1 MATLDDFRQ
10 LPQYKDFSDE
20 QLVVTLSQKYGI
32 EPGEIAQEF
41 GVSYNPQRNP
51 LGAGLS
57 AGVDQLQ
64 GLGYGAIGAGARALG
79 AEGVADWADRGV
91 TRNYAESTFNG
102 RSDLERIE
110 GQSLG
115 SALPFL
121 GYQVAKQVPM
131 LAGTL
136 AASAAVPQ
144 AAIPAVLSRGLAVIP
159 KGLGG
164 GGLKAGMDFAGR
176 RAALE
181 AGNAF
186 GRTIA
191 ASYPIGVGAMYGEAV
206 ERGDPTQGDALA
218 ALGLGVPYGAAEA
231 VMPSMVRNAFGSNAA
246 RFAGGLPTRLAKAGG
261 LGFAGES
268 GTELFQNE
276 LEMGFAGNMTQDEID
291 SRRLN
296 SAVIGGLVGGTFN
309 LPAGFRGQ
317 RNPADPID
325 ILNRDAAPTAPTAPT
340 APAAGLNLTN
350 LAVPQPGIFND
361 QSQVEQWA
369 GIVPAPTA
377 ERHASRAEDILAA
390 FNTPVGEVG
399 GRPVTAWEAF
409 QREQG
414 VPANRIQTGP
424 AQIKEAAPKIDV
436 PVPQPL
442 QSDPVRS
449 AVAQASPATLRKD
462 GTLKDIVEKALG
474 AYSEFSDGEIAAA
487 LEEFATSKR
496 KDTVWRVAALE
507 AIARQRAAQGAPNVT
522 QVDAASGQG
531 AGAVPAGSAGN
542 APSGPVVLDGVRQPA
557 GAPAP
562 GSAARV
568 PVGEPVVQQPAGLT
582 EGAQPTN
589 VPPTQQVAP
598 QAQTAR
604 GQEGAP
610 VGVPLRPTHRN
621 QVVPDA
627 VQVPKLA
634 QVQQQ
639 VFDHLIKAV
648 RENRM
653 DDIVDAEGVFQY
665 AKIGAALGKKRGS
678 IKAAVDGAVRR
689 IAQSQGVSVEQL
701 QEALRQRALD
711 NRRVED
717 SDYNA
722 LGLSPDQQ
730 PSVVDGADVFGN
742 DEGVSPSME
751 IVDSPAK
758 TNSGGLDA
766 ETLGGTEE
774 GDALLREAGALT
786 SRGLTEADSATDPV
800 AERRVAEARAR
811 REQLEAEMASLNLEA
826 EMTLAEVNWDST
838 VEEVANKIRAP
849 KFAELPSE
857 AQLEFAL
864 VSREYEAGGIDEE
877 TMVDEIRAI
886 AVEVKSNGYPQEAR
900 PAESRAVAQA
910 AGAVQS
916 PAVERTESP
925 RTEGVG
931 QETDAREEVTPTN
944 HLEARVAA
952 LRDLDLGEKQ
962 TARLDKLVRR
972 YQNREIDAE
981 RLGEELQMLEEQ
993 AFPEDRGGKGMRF
1006 SRTTDTQGTTVEAVR
1021 SAINDIATPMGR
1033 RKVTVYQTADEA
1045 VQNGALNSKDAKGTQ
1060 GWVDAKG
1067 DAYFIAGNIP
1077 KGSELAVV
1085 LHEIGAHL
1093 GIEKLLTDAQYETL
1107 VKKIFDWAQSDAN
1120 TQESRIARAAIRRV
1134 AQAKIEN
1141 EAGLS
1146 PETIAYFIEEAVK
1159 AGVNPTAMQYKTE
1172 LGRWFR
1178 TLWAA
1183 FKVALR
1189 RLNLINADRLTAQNV
1204 VDLAYGAARVQL
1216 AGQYHGTAANFRRF
1230 DHRFMGS
1237 GEGAQAFGWGTY
1249 LAQRFGI
1256 ANEYWKADVRRKGD
1270 EVQEGNIHITDIN
1283 ATEDELLDWD
1293 KPLSEQSE
1301 VVKAALERLK
1311 RDELLGDFV
1320 RDSYSGS
1327 TFYNVLGGRTGLG
1340 SDKAASEY
1348 LDSLG
1353 VKGIKFLDATSR
1365 KAPLK
1370 NIKREFLDNLPED
1383 AEFDDV
1389 LSLVGTG
1396 RFSPSNDAFITA
1408 LAADDWLGFSYPS
1421 QAINTALGND
1431 LSSYDPSPALLA
1443 AVNALKNSGATSN
1456 LVIFNDA
1463 NIFRVGSMRGG
1474 PVGKGGRM
1482 MFSKAADPQLTE
1494 LAQETGS
1501 RAWAAIRAGIRK
1513 GWTGLAFSSHLA
1525 NAAHR
1530 AGLTSA
1536 RALEL
1541 VQRKKATRAY
1551 EIQIEVE
1558 KVLSK
1563 FADLNGKINGQ
1574 PAGEVVQRFIYDS
1587 TFDKKWGFKPEW
1599 KDDAVVDP
1607 EMERRFK
1614 ALPTEAQAVIK
1625 DVFRHGDAIF
1635 KEKQDLLRKTITGEY
1650 EALIKVETDDG
1661 KRRKL
1666 ERQRDKELREA
1677 GRLIAEM
1684 NGPYAPLRRY
1694 GNYVVVAK
1702 SQKYRDAEAAGPVD
1716 AKLKRDE
1723 SHYVVEFAETLYEA
1737 ERLQGVLEGKFGKG
1751 LVWAGEKET
1760 ATEQFGELPF
1770 MAVQRLRKMVDT
1782 DLDGD
1787 LNTKSKRVLNKLLV
1801 DLYISTLHEANA
1813 RHSEQKRQFVNRAD
1827 RDTAAKDMMRAFATQ
1842 GRADSHLVSALQ
1854 FNSEIVDEMQKL
1866 RNEAKNGQGDSL
1878 LKTRLRN
1885 EILQRHMMDLDFR
1898 ETPVQD
1904 KLMSLN
1910 SFWMLLTSP
1919 GYYVQNALQV
1929 MLMTQPVLAGRFGQ
1943 NRSMRQLMRGYQD
1956 AMRVLKGSSWNEAAD
1971 LSRFN
1976 GTDDEKAMLIELQA
1990 RGTLDFGIS
1999 AELGYWESRGEISK
2013 VFNQVMRKVGMGTRK
2028 LEVLNRMSSALAAYR
2043 MMYDQTT
2050 GTQAKRHAAALDYAD
2065 SIIKDTHG
2073 DYSTT
2078 NAPRYLRMMP
2088 KVMTQFRKFQLIQ
2101 LSLFAKVIHGSVKG
2115 ANPQEKRAMR
2125 AALGYLFMNHALL
2138 AGAVGVPASALLG
2151 AIYAIAGDD
2160 DDPNDWEV
2168 DVRRAVGDKEMAD
2181 LILHGLP
2188 SLININ
2194 MSNKIGAGTM
2204 LDPLPFVEY
2213 EATRGGYEK
2222 AVTAAM
2228 GPLIGG
2234 LGAQVVDAFGRILK
2248 GDVAQGTAQLLPRG
2262 FRDAARGFMAAQDG
2276 IQLRNGQTALTP
2288 EELSFYDSLMMG
2300 LGLPTL
2306 KTTSRTETQ
2315 FKSQQYEQFFRE
2327 RVTKLKRQY
2336 SEAYEENDREAML
2349 EARQAWGEMQASR
2362 KNLGFKVQ
2370 PLSDLLKAP
2379 REKAKAEAKL
2389 ENGIRTTE
2397 QARGFVKSLQ

>member
-1 MATLDDFRQ
+1 MDRFEQ
-10 LPQYKDFSDE
+10 FKSKFPEFSN
-20 QLVVTLSQKYGI
+20 LSN
-32 EPGEIAQEF
+32 GEIVNLVSQYTGADPQRVYSEF
-41 GVSYNPQRNP
+41 GGEQNTSAMGDLGTALKIGVQRLP
-51 LGAGLS
+51 ET
-57 AGVDQLQ
+57 VT
-64 GLGYGAIGAGARALG
+64 GLGDVLVAPITGRASISDAADSLGRATGFRPGQWANDSQLDYSPAQQQFLQQGAQTDGFADTAAHYLTNPMRSVVQGVESVPGMALG
-79 AEGVADWADRGV
+79 GV
-91 TRNYAESTFNG
+91 YA
-102 RSDLERIE
+102 
-110 GQSLG
+110 
-115 SALPFL
+115 
-121 GYQVAKQVPM
+121 
-131 LAGTL
+131 
-136 AASAAVPQ
+136 
-144 AAIPAVLSRGLAVIP
+144 RGLR
-159 KGLGG
+159 GLGG
-164 GGLKAGMDFAGR
+164 L
-176 RAALE
+176 
-181 AGNAF
+181 
-186 GRTIA
+186 
-191 ASYPIGVGAMYGEAV
+191 
-206 ERGDPTQGDALA
+206 
-218 ALGLGVPYGAAEA
+218 
-231 VMPSMVRNAFGSNAA
+231 SNAA
-246 RFAGGLPTRLAKAGG
+246 RFGAGEGGVMAGQAMNQMVEDGVDPRRAAGYAAGVGALGGALGYGGGRLAERLGVVNPDELLGFGGRTALAEGATAPGLGRRVVGGMLSEGAFEEMPQSAMEAAMGNLAAERPWDQDVGKQAAAGLVLGGLMGG
-261 LGFAGES
+261 
-268 GTELFQNE
+268 
-276 LEMGFAGNMTQDEID
+276 
-291 SRRLN
+291 
-296 SAVIGGLVGGTFN
+296 VVGVVP
-309 LPAGFRGQ
+309 PA

-325 ILNRDAAPTAPTAPT
+325 ILNRDTLPQ

-350 LAVPQPGIFND
+350 LAVPQQGIFSEP
-361 QSQVEQWA
+361 SQVEQWA
-369 GIVPAPTA
+369 GIAPAPTA
-377 ERHASRAEDILAA
+377 EQHASRAEDILAA

-424 AQIKEAAPKIDV
+424 AQIKEAAPKIDI

-449 AVAQASPATLRKD
+449 AVAQASPATLRRD
-462 GTLKDIVEKALG
+462 GSLKRNVEEAIAEYEGFML
-474 AYSEFSDGEIAAA
+474 GEIERSIEA
-487 LEEFATSKR
+487 LSASR
-496 KDTVWRVAALE
+496 KADAVWRVAALE
-507 AIARQRAAQGAPNVT
+507 AIARQRAAQGAPNVA

-542 APSGPVVLDGVRQPA
+542 TPSGPVVLDGVRQPA

-562 GSAARV
+562 GSGAGV
-568 PVGEPVVQQPAGLT
+568 PVGSPVVQQPAGVA
-582 EGAQPTN
+582 EGAPVQN

-598 QAQTAR
+598 QAQEAR
-604 GQEGAP
+604 GQESAQAGAEQS
-610 VGVPLRPTHRN
+610 RDAERA
-621 QVVPDA
+621 QVSRIFDTLSEREREVLTKYHFDKMTFEEIGA
-627 VQVPKLA
+627 ELKERGESGTTRQRIEQQHKEALNKLA
-634 QVQQQ
+634 EAGRPFGLTPERLRLYFPDESRRMAGGADIQTASAAEVAQAGAGMTYRNESNNG
-639 VFDHLIKAV
+639 AV
-648 RENRM
+648 NQANDEFEVA
-653 DDIVDAEGVFQY
+653 D
-665 AKIGAALGKKRGS
+665 
-678 IKAAVDGAVRR
+678 AVDGA
-689 IAQSQGVSVEQL
+689 
-701 QEALRQRALD
+701 EALDLD
-711 NRRVED
+711 TDIAREEFDEGFRGE
-717 SDYNA
+717 
-722 LGLSPDQQ
+722 Q
-730 PSVVDGADVFGN
+730 GADVDVLEQVEAVESMARTERDHKGIPLQPVDFEDAASDYDLMA
-742 DEGVSPSME
+742 DEGDTP
-751 IVDSPAK
+751 
-758 TNSGGLDA
+758 
-766 ETLGGTEE
+766 
-774 GDALLREAGALT
+774 
-786 SRGLTEADSATDPV
+786 
-800 AERRVAEARAR
+800 
-811 REQLEAEMASLNLEA
+811 
-826 EMTLAEVNWDST
+826 
-838 VEEVANKIRAP
+838 
-849 KFAELPSE
+849 FAELPRQIQVQWVKAWVAAQDGALTDQQLVRVFSE
-857 AQLEFAL
+857 IADQYVTKAQ
-864 VSREYEAGGIDEE
+864 
-877 TMVDEIRAI
+877 T
-886 AVEVKSNGYPQEAR
+886 VEPGAAATAQGVQENAR
-900 PAESRAVAQA
+900 GESQN
-910 AGAVQS
+910 
-916 PAVERTESP
+916 P
-925 RTEGVG
+925 
-931 QETDAREEVTPTN
+931 TDTREEVTDTVDSRT
-944 HLEARVAA
+944 AG
-952 LRDLDLGEKQ
+952 LG
-962 TARLDKLVRR
+962 DG
-972 YQNREIDAE
+972 N
-981 RLGEELQMLEEQ
+981 
-993 AFPEDRGGKGMRF
+993 RF
-1006 SRTTDTQGTTVEAVR
+1006 SRTSDTQGTTVEAVR

-1045 VQNGALNSKDAKGTQ
+1045 VQSGALNSKDAKGTQ
-1060 GWVDAKG
+1060 GWVDDKG
-1067 DAYFIAGNIP
+1067 NAFFIAGNIP
-1077 KGSELAVV
+1077 NGSELAVV

-1093 GIEKLLTDAQYETL
+1093 GIEKLLTAAQYEAL
-1107 VKKIFDWAQSDAN
+1107 VKKIFAWAQSDAN
-1120 TQESRIARAAIRRV
+1120 TQEARIARAALARV
-1134 AQAKIEN
+1134 GAAKLEN
-1141 EAGLS
+1141 EADLA

-1204 VDLAYGAARVQL
+1204 VDLAYGAANLELTGKLDVD
-1216 AGQYHGTAANFRRF
+1216 TP
-1230 DHRFMGS
+1230 
-1237 GEGAQAFGWGTY
+1237 GET
-1249 LAQRFGI
+1249 R
-1256 ANEYWKADVRRKGD
+1256 
-1270 EVQEGNIHITDIN
+1270 
-1283 ATEDELLDWD
+1283 
-1293 KPLSEQSE
+1293 
-1301 VVKAALERLK
+1301 
-1311 RDELLGDFV
+1311 
-1320 RDSYSGS
+1320 
-1327 TFYNVLGGRTGLG
+1327 
-1340 SDKAASEY
+1340 
-1348 LDSLG
+1348 
-1353 VKGIKFLDATSR
+1353 
-1365 KAPLK
+1365 
-1370 NIKREFLDNLPED
+1370 
-1383 AEFDDV
+1383 
-1389 LSLVGTG
+1389 
-1396 RFSPSNDAFITA
+1396 
-1408 LAADDWLGFSYPS
+1408 
-1421 QAINTALGND
+1421 
-1431 LSSYDPSPALLA
+1431 
-1443 AVNALKNSGATSN
+1443 
-1456 LVIFNDA
+1456 
-1463 NIFRVGSMRGG
+1463 
-1474 PVGKGGRM
+1474 
-1482 MFSKAADPQLTE
+1482 FSKAADPQLTE
-1494 LAQETGS
+1494 LAQESGQ
-1501 RAWAAIRAGIRK
+1501 RAWAAIRAGVRK

-1563 FADLNGKINGQ
+1563 FADLKGQTNGR
-1574 PAGEVVQRFIYDS
+1574 PTSEVVQRFIYDS
-1587 TFDKKWGFKPEW
+1587 TFDKKWGFAPDW
-1599 KDDAVVDP
+1599 KQDAVVDP
-1607 EMERRFK
+1607 EMESRFK
-1614 ALPTEAQAVIK
+1614 AIERVNPQAAEVIK

-1650 EALIKVETDDG
+1650 EALIKAETDDG

-1723 SHYVVEFAETLYEA
+1723 NHYVVEFAETLYEA

-1751 LVWAGEKET
+1751 MVWAGEKET

-1782 DLDGD
+1782 DLEGD

-1866 RNEAKNGQGDSL
+1866 RNEAKNGQGDSM

-1919 GYYVQNALQV
+1919 GYYVQNATQV
-1929 MLMTQPVLAGRFGQ
+1929 MMMTQPVLAGKFGQ

-1976 GTDDEKAMLIELQA
+1976 GTADEKAMLIELQA

-2043 MMYDQTT
+2043 LMYDQTT

-2073 DYSTT
+2073 DYSST

-2101 LSLFAKVIHGSVKG
+2101 LSLFAKVIHGSIKG

-2138 AGAVGVPASALLG
+2138 AGAVGIPASALLG

-2168 DVRRAVGDKEMAD
+2168 DVRRAIGDKEMAD

-2349 EARQAWGEMQASR
+2349 EARQAWAETQASR

-2389 ENGIRTTE
+2389 QGGVRTTE
-2397 QARGFVKSLQ
+2397 QARGFVQSLQ

>member
-1 MATLDDFRQ
+1 MPTFDQIRQ
-10 LPQYKDFSDE
+10 SYPDAAKASDE
-20 QLVVTLSQKYGI
+20 EIILRWAQLTGTDVTTAASD
-32 EPGEIAQEF
+32 F
-41 GVSYNPQRNP
+41 GVQHNPQRNP

-64 GLGYGAIGAGARALG
+64 GLSYGAVGAGARALG
-79 AEGVADWADRGV
+79 AEGAADWADRGV
-91 TRNYAESTFNG
+91 TRNYAESAFSG

-110 GQSLG
+110 DQSLG

-144 AAIPAVLSRGLAVIP
+144 AAIPAALSRGLAVIP

-191 ASYPIGVGAMYGEAV
+191 ASYPLGVGAMYGEAV

-261 LGFAGES
+261 LGFAGAA

-276 LEMGFAGNMTQDEID
+276 LEMGFAGDLTQDEID

-325 ILNRDAAPTAPTAPT
+325 LLNRDTTPQSEATPQVGQSELNFDVTGEEAIGTRGLRNPFDV
-340 APAAGLNLTN
+340 AGYVSGFQQGQETTVDVLQSDLFGGANE
-350 LAVPQPGIFND
+350 VPP
-361 QSQVEQWA
+361 V
-369 GIVPAPTA
+369 
-377 ERHASRAEDILAA
+377 DI
-390 FNTPVGEVG
+390 P
-399 GRPVTAWEAF
+399 RP
-409 QREQG
+409 
-414 VPANRIQTGP
+414 
-424 AQIKEAAPKIDV
+424 PKIDI

-449 AVAQASPATLRKD
+449 AVAQASPATLRRD
-462 GTLKDIVEKALG
+462 GSLKRNVEEAIAQYNGFPFSEIERELESLESSRKAD
-474 AYSEFSDGEIAAA
+474 A
-487 LEEFATSKR
+487 
-496 KDTVWRVAALE
+496 VWRVAALE
-507 AIARQRAAQGAPNVT
+507 AIARQRAAQGT
-522 QVDAASGQG
+522 
-531 AGAVPAGSAGN
+531 
-542 APSGPVVLDGVRQPA
+542 
-557 GAPAP
+557 
-562 GSAARV
+562 
-568 PVGEPVVQQPAGLT
+568 PVVQQPAGVADQLGAASTT
-582 EGAQPTN
+582 EEVQQLLRNVDADVLVSAALSRPDLLPKIQSGMSPPAWAMFSADIAAAQQEAQPTSA
-589 VPPTQQVAP
+589 PPTQQAAP
-598 QAQTAR
+598 QTEEAR
-604 GQEGAP
+604 GQEGAQ
-610 VGVPLRPTHRN
+610 VGAEQSRDAERA
-621 QVVPDA
+621 QVSRIFDTLSEREREILTKYHFDKMTFEEIGSELKERGESGTTRQRIDQQHKEA
-627 VQVPKLA
+627 LKKLA
-634 QVQQQ
+634 EAGRPFGLTQERLRLYFPDESRRMAGGADVQTASAAEVAQSGAGMTYR
-639 VFDHLIKAV
+639 DESNNGAV
-648 RENRM
+648 NQANDEFEM
-653 DDIVDAEGVFQY
+653 AD
-665 AKIGAALGKKRGS
+665 
-678 IKAAVDGAVRR
+678 AVDGA
-689 IAQSQGVSVEQL
+689 
-701 QEALRQRALD
+701 EALDLDTDIAREEFDEGFRGEQGAAVDALEQ
-711 NRRVED
+711 VEAVESMVRTERD
-717 SDYNA
+717 HNGQPLQPVDFEDAASDYDLMA
-722 LGLSPDQQ
+722 
-730 PSVVDGADVFGN
+730 
-742 DEGVSPSME
+742 DEGDTPFADLPRQIQVQW
-751 IVDSPAK
+751 VKAWVAAQD
-758 TNSGGLDA
+758 
-766 ETLGGTEE
+766 
-774 GDALLREAGALT
+774 GALT
-786 SRGLTEADSATDPV
+786 DQQLVRVFSEIADQYVTKAQTVEPGAAATAQGV
-800 AERRVAEARAR
+800 QENARA
-811 REQLEAEMASLNLEA
+811 E
-826 EMTLAEVNWDST
+826 
-838 VEEVANKIRAP
+838 
-849 KFAELPSE
+849 
-857 AQLEFAL
+857 
-864 VSREYEAGGIDEE
+864 
-877 TMVDEIRAI
+877 
-886 AVEVKSNGYPQEAR
+886 
-900 PAESRAVAQA
+900 
-910 AGAVQS
+910 GA
-916 PAVERTESP
+916 
-925 RTEGVG
+925 G
-931 QETDAREEVTPTN
+931 QETDAREEVTPTVDS
-944 HLEARVAA
+944 ATAGF
-952 LRDLDLGEKQ
+952 GEG
-962 TARLDKLVRR
+962 DR
-972 YQNREIDAE
+972 Y
-981 RLGEELQMLEEQ
+981 
-993 AFPEDRGGKGMRF
+993 
-1006 SRTTDTQGTTVEAVR
+1006 SRTTGTQGTTVEAVR
-1021 SAINDIATPMGR
+1021 SAINDIATPAGN
-1033 RKVTVYQTADEA
+1033 RKITVAQSADELIER
-1045 VQNGALNSKDAKGTQ
+1045 GILNSNEARGTQ

-1067 DAYFIAGNIP
+1067 NAYFIAGNIP

-1093 GIEKLLTDAQYETL
+1093 GIEKMLTDKQYEAL

-1120 TQESRIARAAIRRV
+1120 TQEARIARAALARV
-1134 AQAKIEN
+1134 ESAKLEN
-1141 EAGLS
+1141 DADVA
-1146 PETIAYFIEEAVK
+1146 PEVIAYFVEEAVK
-1159 AGVNPTAMQYKTE
+1159 AGVNPTALQHKTE

-1204 VDLAYGAARVQL
+1204 VDLAYGAANLELTGKLDVD
-1216 AGQYHGTAANFRRF
+1216 T
-1230 DHRFMGS
+1230 S
-1237 GEGAQAFGWGTY
+1237 GET
-1249 LAQRFGI
+1249 
-1256 ANEYWKADVRRKGD
+1256 
-1270 EVQEGNIHITDIN
+1270 
-1283 ATEDELLDWD
+1283 
-1293 KPLSEQSE
+1293 
-1301 VVKAALERLK
+1301 
-1311 RDELLGDFV
+1311 
-1320 RDSYSGS
+1320 
-1327 TFYNVLGGRTGLG
+1327 
-1340 SDKAASEY
+1340 
-1348 LDSLG
+1348 
-1353 VKGIKFLDATSR
+1353 
-1365 KAPLK
+1365 
-1370 NIKREFLDNLPED
+1370 
-1383 AEFDDV
+1383 
-1389 LSLVGTG
+1389 
-1396 RFSPSNDAFITA
+1396 RFSKT
-1408 LAADDWLGFSYPS
+1408 
-1421 QAINTALGND
+1421 
-1431 LSSYDPSPALLA
+1431 
-1443 AVNALKNSGATSN
+1443 
-1456 LVIFNDA
+1456 
-1463 NIFRVGSMRGG
+1463 
-1474 PVGKGGRM
+1474 
-1482 MFSKAADPQLTE
+1482 ADPQLTE
-1494 LAQETGS
+1494 LAQETGQ
-1501 RAWAAIRAGIRK
+1501 RTLKAIQAGIRK

-1563 FADLNGKINGQ
+1563 FADLKGQINGR
-1574 PAGEVVQRFIYDS
+1574 PASEVVQRFIYDS
-1587 TFDKKWGFKPEW
+1587 TFDKKWGFAPDW

-1607 EMERRFK
+1607 EMESRFK
-1614 ALPTEAQAVIK
+1614 ALPADAQAVIK

-1635 KEKQDLLRKTITGEY
+1635 KEKQALLRKTITGEY
-1650 EALIKVETDDG
+1650 EALIKAETDDG

-1716 AKLKRDE
+1716 AELKRDE
-1723 SHYVVEFAETLYEA
+1723 KHYVVEFAETLYEA
-1737 ERLQGVLEGKFGKG
+1737 ERLQGVLEGKFGMG
-1751 LVWAGEKET
+1751 MVWAGEKET

-1787 LNTKSKRVLNKLLV
+1787 LNTKSKRTLNKLLV

-1866 RNEAKNGQGDSL
+1866 RNEAKNGQGDSK

-1919 GYYVQNALQV
+1919 GYYVQNATQV
-1929 MLMTQPVLAGRFGQ
+1929 MMMTQPVLAGKFGQ

-1976 GTDDEKAMLIELQA
+1976 GTPDEKAMLIELQA

-2050 GTQAKRHAAALDYAD
+2050 GTQAKRHADALDYAD

-2168 DVRRAVGDKEMAD
+2168 DVRRAIGDKEMAD

-2204 LDPLPFVEY
+2204 LYPLPFVEY

-2234 LGAQVVDAFGRILK
+2234 LGAQAVDAFGRILK

-2276 IQLRNGQTALTP
+2276 IQLRNGQTALAP

-2306 KTTSRTETQ
+2306 KTTGRTETQ
-2315 FKSQQYEQFFRE
+2315 FKSQQYETFFRE

-2349 EARQAWGEMQASR
+2349 EARQTWAATQASR
-2362 KNLGFKVQ
+2362 KNLGFKAQ

>member
-1 MATLDDFRQ
+1 M
-10 LPQYKDFSDE
+10 
-20 QLVVTLSQKYGI
+20 
-32 EPGEIAQEF
+32 
-41 GVSYNPQRNP
+41 
-51 LGAGLS
+51 
-57 AGVDQLQ
+57 
-64 GLGYGAIGAGARALG
+64 
-79 AEGVADWADRGV
+79 
-91 TRNYAESTFNG
+91 
-102 RSDLERIE
+102 
-110 GQSLG
+110 
-115 SALPFL
+115 
-121 GYQVAKQVPM
+121 
-131 LAGTL
+131 
-136 AASAAVPQ
+136 
-144 AAIPAVLSRGLAVIP
+144 
-159 KGLGG
+159 
-164 GGLKAGMDFAGR
+164 
-176 RAALE
+176 
-181 AGNAF
+181 
-186 GRTIA
+186 
-191 ASYPIGVGAMYGEAV
+191 
-206 ERGDPTQGDALA
+206 
-218 ALGLGVPYGAAEA
+218 
-231 VMPSMVRNAFGSNAA
+231 
-246 RFAGGLPTRLAKAGG
+246 
-261 LGFAGES
+261 
-268 GTELFQNE
+268 
-276 LEMGFAGNMTQDEID
+276 
-291 SRRLN
+291 
-296 SAVIGGLVGGTFN
+296 
-309 LPAGFRGQ
+309 
-317 RNPADPID
+317 
-325 ILNRDAAPTAPTAPT
+325 
-340 APAAGLNLTN
+340 
-350 LAVPQPGIFND
+350 
-361 QSQVEQWA
+361 
-369 GIVPAPTA
+369 
-377 ERHASRAEDILAA
+377 
-390 FNTPVGEVG
+390 
-399 GRPVTAWEAF
+399 
-409 QREQG
+409 
-414 VPANRIQTGP
+414 
-424 AQIKEAAPKIDV
+424 
-436 PVPQPL
+436 
-442 QSDPVRS
+442 
-449 AVAQASPATLRKD
+449 
-462 GTLKDIVEKALG
+462 
-474 AYSEFSDGEIAAA
+474 
-487 LEEFATSKR
+487 
-496 KDTVWRVAALE
+496 
-507 AIARQRAAQGAPNVT
+507 
-522 QVDAASGQG
+522 
-531 AGAVPAGSAGN
+531 
-542 APSGPVVLDGVRQPA
+542 
-557 GAPAP
+557 
-562 GSAARV
+562 
-568 PVGEPVVQQPAGLT
+568 
-582 EGAQPTN
+582 
-589 VPPTQQVAP
+589 
-598 QAQTAR
+598 
-604 GQEGAP
+604 
-610 VGVPLRPTHRN
+610 
-621 QVVPDA
+621 
-627 VQVPKLA
+627 
-634 QVQQQ
+634 
-639 VFDHLIKAV
+639 
-648 RENRM
+648 
-653 DDIVDAEGVFQY
+653 
-665 AKIGAALGKKRGS
+665 
-678 IKAAVDGAVRR
+678 
-689 IAQSQGVSVEQL
+689 
-701 QEALRQRALD
+701 
-711 NRRVED
+711 
-717 SDYNA
+717 
-722 LGLSPDQQ
+722 
-730 PSVVDGADVFGN
+730 
-742 DEGVSPSME
+742 
-751 IVDSPAK
+751 
-758 TNSGGLDA
+758 
-766 ETLGGTEE
+766 
-774 GDALLREAGALT
+774 
-786 SRGLTEADSATDPV
+786 
-800 AERRVAEARAR
+800 
-811 REQLEAEMASLNLEA
+811 
-826 EMTLAEVNWDST
+826 
-838 VEEVANKIRAP
+838 
-849 KFAELPSE
+849 
-857 AQLEFAL
+857 
-864 VSREYEAGGIDEE
+864 
-877 TMVDEIRAI
+877 
-886 AVEVKSNGYPQEAR
+886 
-900 PAESRAVAQA
+900 
-910 AGAVQS
+910 
-916 PAVERTESP
+916 
-925 RTEGVG
+925 
-931 QETDAREEVTPTN
+931 
-944 HLEARVAA
+944 
-952 LRDLDLGEKQ
+952 
-962 TARLDKLVRR
+962 
-972 YQNREIDAE
+972 
-981 RLGEELQMLEEQ
+981 
-993 AFPEDRGGKGMRF
+993 
-1006 SRTTDTQGTTVEAVR
+1006 
-1021 SAINDIATPMGR
+1021 
-1033 RKVTVYQTADEA
+1033 
-1045 VQNGALNSKDAKGTQ
+1045 
-1060 GWVDAKG
+1060 
-1067 DAYFIAGNIP
+1067 
-1077 KGSELAVV
+1077 V

-1093 GIEKLLTDAQYETL
+1093 GIEKLLTDKQYEAL
-1107 VKKIFDWAQSDAN
+1107 VKKIFAWAQSDAN
-1120 TQESRIARAAIRRV
+1120 TQEARIARAALARV
-1134 AQAKIEN
+1134 ESAKLEN
-1141 EAGLS
+1141 EADLS

-1204 VDLAYGAARVQL
+1204 VDLAYGAARIEL
-1216 AGQYHGTAANFRRF
+1216 ASAYHGTAANFRRF

-1256 ANEYWKADVRRKGD
+1256 ANEYFEADVRRKGEDSSIRALQIDGVPVADYRATFDSGVDNNAEKTALTTLDVVSAFRIGWKTKD
-1270 EVQEGNIHITDIN
+1270 EIVQDAVEQLRHGMPWQTDYAAADWLENNADRISIKEASKPEGNIHITDIN

-1293 KPLSEQSE
+1293 KPLSEQT
-1301 VVKAALERLK
+1301 VVNELLLNNLDVDLMDKANLRESDTGKEAYRRLERA
-1311 RDELLGDFV
+1311 
-1320 RDSYSGS
+1320 
-1327 TFYNVLGGRTGLG
+1327 LG

-1353 VKGIKFLDATSR
+1353 IKGIKFLDAKSR
-1365 KAPLK
+1365 GPRYKYEYVADVEYGGLTHEHAAAKVDLDTGKIVALDSYSTEARARAAAAEKDSLYAKERDAP
-1370 NIKREFLDNLPED
+1370 R
-1383 AEFDDV
+1383 
-1389 LSLVGTG
+1389 T
-1396 RFSPSNDAFITA
+1396 R
-1408 LAADDWLGFSYPS
+1408 
-1421 QAINTALGND
+1421 
-1431 LSSYDPSPALLA
+1431 
-1443 AVNALKNSGATSN
+1443 N
-1456 LVIFNDA
+1456 LVIFNDR
-1463 NIFRVGSMRGG
+1463 NIYRVGSMRGG
-1474 PVGKGGRM
+1474 PVDKGGRM
-1482 MFSKAADPQLTE
+1482 MFSTDAFKRWFGNSKVVDKNGNPLVVYHGTAADIEFFDPLALGANTRAASAKKAFFFAASPKVASGYAVLSESRPSLKVSIIDNAAKSEVLPESLRKMLLKSINETTLSKAEHAEWDEMTSGVEFTIGANVLPVYLSMQNPLVVDYKGSDYRERSFASVVAEAKKNGHDGVIFRNAKDTIHNDFAEVSDIFAVFEPTQIKSAIGNNGNYDPTDRRIRFSKAADPQLTE
-1494 LAQETGS
+1494 LAQESGQ
-1501 RAWAAIRAGIRK
+1501 RAWAAIRAGVRK

-1563 FADLNGKINGQ
+1563 FADLKGQTNGR
-1574 PAGEVVQRFIYDS
+1574 PTSEVVQRFIYDS
-1587 TFDKKWGFKPEW
+1587 TFDKKWGFKPDW
-1599 KDDAVVDP
+1599 KQDAVVDP

-1614 ALPTEAQAVIK
+1614 ALPTEAQTVIK

-1723 SHYVVEFAETLYEA
+1723 NHYVVEFAETLYEA

-1751 LVWAGEKET
+1751 MVWAGEKET
-1760 ATEQFGELPF
+1760 STEQFGELPF

-1782 DLDGD
+1782 DLEGD

-1866 RNEAKNGQGDSL
+1866 RNEAKNGHGDSL

-1919 GYYVQNALQV
+1919 GYYVQNATQV
-1929 MLMTQPVLAGRFGQ
+1929 MMMTQPVLAGKFGQ

-1976 GTDDEKAMLIELQA
+1976 GTADEKAMLIELQA

-2013 VFNQVMRKVGMGTRK
+2013 VFNKVMRKVGMGTRK

-2043 MMYDQTT
+2043 LMYDQTT

-2073 DYSTT
+2073 DYSST

-2101 LSLFAKVIHGSVKG
+2101 LSLFAKVIHGSIKG

-2168 DVRRAVGDKEMAD
+2168 DVRRAIGDKEMAD

-2327 RVTKLKRQY
+2327 RVTKIKRQY

-2349 EARQAWGEMQASR
+2349 EARQAWAEMQASR

-2389 ENGIRTTE
+2389 QGGVRTTE
-2397 QARGFVKSLQ
+2397 QARGFVQSLQ

>member
-1 MATLDDFRQ
+1 MPTFDQIRQ
-10 LPQYKDFSDE
+10 SYPDAAKASDE
-20 QLVVTLSQKYGI
+20 EIILRWAQLTGTDVTTAASD
-32 EPGEIAQEF
+32 F
-41 GVSYNPQRNP
+41 GVQHNPQRNP

-91 TRNYAESTFNG
+91 TRNYAESAFNG

-110 GQSLG
+110 AQSLG

-144 AAIPAVLSRGLAVIP
+144 AAIPAALSRGLAVIP

-261 LGFAGES
+261 LGFAGEA

-276 LEMGFAGNMTQDEID
+276 LEMGFAGDLTQDEID

-325 ILNRDAAPTAPTAPT
+325 ILNRDTTPQAPT

-361 QSQVEQWA
+361 PSQVEQWA
-369 GIVPAPTA
+369 GITPAPTA
-377 ERHASRAEDILAA
+377 EQRASRAEDILAA

-424 AQIKEAAPKIDV
+424 AQIKEAAPKIDI
-436 PVPQPL
+436 PVPRPL
-442 QSDPVRS
+442 QNDPVRS
-449 AVAQASPATLRKD
+449 AVAQASPDTLRRD
-462 GTLKDIVEKALG
+462 GSLKRNVEEAIAEYEG
-474 AYSEFSDGEIAAA
+474 FMSGEIERSIEA
-487 LEEFATSKR
+487 LSTSR
-496 KDTVWRVAALE
+496 KADAVWRVAALE
-507 AIARQRAAQGAPNVT
+507 AIARQRAAQGAPNVA

-542 APSGPVVLDGVRQPA
+542 TPSGPVVLDGVRQPA

-562 GSAARV
+562 SSAARV
-568 PVGEPVVQQPAGLT
+568 PVGEPVVQQPASV
-582 EGAQPTN
+582 EDVINAVSP
-589 VPPTQQVAP
+589 VEQVAP

-604 GQEGAP
+604 GQEGAQ
-610 VGVPLRPTHRN
+610 VGAPLRPTHRN
-621 QVVPDA
+621 QVVPDE
-627 VQVPKLA
+627 VQIPKLP

-639 VFDHLIKAV
+639 VFDYMAQAV

-653 DDIVDAEGVFQY
+653 DDLVDAEGVFQY

-689 IAQSQGVSVEQL
+689 IAQSQGLSVEQF
-701 QEALRQRALD
+701 QDALRQRAVD
-711 NRRVED
+711 NRRVTD
-717 SDYNA
+717 SDYSA

-730 PSVVDGADVFGN
+730 ISVADNADVFGN

-774 GDALLREAGALT
+774 GDAILREVGALT
-786 SRGLTEADSATDPV
+786 SRGLTEANSGTDPV
-800 AERRVAEARAR
+800 AERRAKEAQAR
-811 REQLEAEMASLNLEA
+811 RDQLEAEMAALNLEA

-931 QETDAREEVTPTN
+931 QEAGAREEVTPTN
-944 HLEARVAA
+944 PLEARVAA

-972 YQNREIDAE
+972 YQNREIDTE

-1006 SRTTDTQGTTVEAVR
+1006 SRTSNTQGTTVEAVR
-1021 SAINDIATPMGR
+1021 SAINAIATPMGR

-1045 VQNGALNSKDAKGTQ
+1045 VQSGALNSKDAKGTQ

-1067 DAYFIAGNIP
+1067 NAYFIADNIP
-1077 KGSELAVV
+1077 NGSELAVV

-1093 GIEKLLTDAQYETL
+1093 GIEKLLTDKQYEAL

-1120 TQESRIARAAIRRV
+1120 TQESRIARAALARAALARV
-1134 AQAKIEN
+1134 DAAKLEN
-1141 EAGLS
+1141 EADLA

-1183 FKVALR
+1183 FKVALDK
-1189 RLNLINADRLTAQNV
+1189 LGLINPDKLTAQNV
-1204 VDLAYGAARVQL
+1204 VDLAYGAANLELTGVL
-1216 AGQYHGTAANFRRF
+1216 
-1230 DHRFMGS
+1230 D
-1237 GEGAQAFGWGTY
+1237 GE
-1249 LAQRFGI
+1249 I
-1256 ANEYWKADVRRKGD
+1256 DGD
-1270 EVQEGNIHITDIN
+1270 I
-1283 ATEDELLDWD
+1283 
-1293 KPLSEQSE
+1293 
-1301 VVKAALERLK
+1301 R
-1311 RDELLGDFV
+1311 
-1320 RDSYSGS
+1320 
-1327 TFYNVLGGRTGLG
+1327 
-1340 SDKAASEY
+1340 
-1348 LDSLG
+1348 
-1353 VKGIKFLDATSR
+1353 
-1365 KAPLK
+1365 
-1370 NIKREFLDNLPED
+1370 
-1383 AEFDDV
+1383 
-1389 LSLVGTG
+1389 
-1396 RFSPSNDAFITA
+1396 
-1408 LAADDWLGFSYPS
+1408 
-1421 QAINTALGND
+1421 
-1431 LSSYDPSPALLA
+1431 
-1443 AVNALKNSGATSN
+1443 
-1456 LVIFNDA
+1456 
-1463 NIFRVGSMRGG
+1463 
-1474 PVGKGGRM
+1474 
-1482 MFSKAADPQLTE
+1482 FSKAADPQLTE
-1494 LAQETGS
+1494 LAQESGQ

-1563 FADLNGKINGQ
+1563 FASLEGKIGNED
-1574 PAGEVVQRFIYDS
+1574 AATVVQRFIYDS

-1607 EMERRFK
+1607 EMERRFQ
-1614 ALPTEAQAVIK
+1614 AIERANPEAANVVK
-1625 DVFRHGDAIF
+1625 EVFRHGDAIF

-1723 SHYVVEFAETLYEA
+1723 NHYVVEFAETLYEA
-1737 ERLQGVLEGKFGKG
+1737 ERLQKVLEGKFGKG
-1751 LVWAGEKET
+1751 MVWAGEKET

-1787 LNTKSKRVLNKLLV
+1787 LNTKSKRTLNKLLV

-1878 LKTRLRN
+1878 LKTSLRN
-1885 EILQRHMMDLDFR
+1885 EILQRYMMDLDFR

-1919 GYYVQNALQV
+1919 GYYVQNATQV
-1929 MLMTQPVLAGRFGQ
+1929 MMMTQPVLAGKFGQ

-1956 AMRVLKGSSWNEAAD
+1956 ALRVLKGSSWNEAAD

-1976 GTDDEKAMLIELQA
+1976 GTADEKAMLIELQA

-2073 DYSTT
+2073 DYSST

-2088 KVMTQFRKFQLIQ
+2088 KVMTQFREFQLIQ

-2138 AGAVGVPASALLG
+2138 AGAVGMPASALLG

-2168 DVRRAVGDKEMAD
+2168 DVRRAIGDKEMAD

-2315 FKSQQYEQFFRE
+2315 FKSQQYETFFRE

-2349 EARQAWGEMQASR
+2349 EARQAWAEMQASR

>member
-1 MATLDDFRQ
+1 MPTFDQIRQ
-10 LPQYKDFSDE
+10 SYPDAAKASDE
-20 QLVVTLSQKYGI
+20 EIILRWAQLTGTDVTTAASD
-32 EPGEIAQEF
+32 F
-41 GVSYNPQRNP
+41 GVQHNPQRNP

-79 AEGVADWADRGV
+79 AEGAADWADRGV
-91 TRNYAESTFNG
+91 TRNYAESAFNG

-110 GQSLG
+110 DQSLG

-144 AAIPAVLSRGLAVIP
+144 AAIPAALSRGLAVIP

-191 ASYPIGVGAMYGEAV
+191 ASYPLGVGAMYGEAV

-261 LGFAGES
+261 LGFAGEA

-276 LEMGFAGNMTQDEID
+276 LEMGFAGDLTQDEID

-325 ILNRDAAPTAPTAPT
+325 LLNRDTTPQSEATPQVGQSELNFDVTGEEAIGTRGLRNPFD
-340 APAAGLNLTN
+340 AAGYVSGFQQGQETTVD
-350 LAVPQPGIFND
+350 VPQSDLFGGTN
-361 QSQVEQWA
+361 
-369 GIVPAPTA
+369 
-377 ERHASRAEDILAA
+377 ERPPVDI
-390 FNTPVGEVG
+390 P
-399 GRPVTAWEAF
+399 RP
-409 QREQG
+409 
-414 VPANRIQTGP
+414 
-424 AQIKEAAPKIDV
+424 PKIDI
-436 PVPQPL
+436 PVPQSL

-474 AYSEFSDGEIAAA
+474 AYSEFSDWEIAAA
-487 LEEFATSKR
+487 LEEFASSKR

-507 AIARQRAAQGAPNVT
+507 AIARQRAAQGAP
-522 QVDAASGQG
+522 
-531 AGAVPAGSAGN
+531 
-542 APSGPVVLDGVRQPA
+542 
-557 GAPAP
+557 
-562 GSAARV
+562 
-568 PVGEPVVQQPAGLT
+568 VVQQPASVADRLDTASSGVEIQQVLLSADSDALISAALNRPDLLPKIQSGMSPPAW
-582 EGAQPTN
+582 EMFSADVAAAQQEAQPTN
-589 VPPTQQVAP
+589 VPPVEQVAA
-598 QAQTAR
+598 QAEEAR
-604 GQEGAP
+604 GQEGAQ
-610 VGVPLRPTHRN
+610 VGAEQSRDAERA
-621 QVVPDA
+621 QVSRIFDTLSEREREILTKYHFDKMTFEEIGSELKERGESGTTRQRIEQQHKEA
-627 VQVPKLA
+627 LNKLA
-634 QVQQQ
+634 EAGSPFGLTQERLRLYFPDESRRMAGGADVQTASAAEVAQSGAGMTYR
-639 VFDHLIKAV
+639 DESNNGAV
-648 RENRM
+648 NQANDEFEM
-653 DDIVDAEGVFQY
+653 AD
-665 AKIGAALGKKRGS
+665 
-678 IKAAVDGAVRR
+678 AVDGA
-689 IAQSQGVSVEQL
+689 
-701 QEALRQRALD
+701 EALDLD
-711 NRRVED
+711 TDIAREEFDEGFRGE
-717 SDYNA
+717 
-722 LGLSPDQQ
+722 Q
-730 PSVVDGADVFGN
+730 GADVDALEQVEAVESMARTERDHNGQEITEEAVRIAGLEYDQDLQEGDVPFAQLDRADQIRYTKAAIAFN
-742 DEGVSPSME
+742 DEVLSAQQLMRVFGE
-751 IVDSPAK
+751 IADGARQQASQPQRAV
-758 TNSGGLDA
+758 
-766 ETLGGTEE
+766 E
-774 GDALLREAGALT
+774 EAGA
-786 SRGLTEADSATDPV
+786 V
-800 AERRVAEARAR
+800 AQVQGAVPARDAGEAR
-811 REQLEAEMASLNLEA
+811 
-826 EMTLAEVNWDST
+826 
-838 VEEVANKIRAP
+838 
-849 KFAELPSE
+849 
-857 AQLEFAL
+857 
-864 VSREYEAGGIDEE
+864 
-877 TMVDEIRAI
+877 
-886 AVEVKSNGYPQEAR
+886 
-900 PAESRAVAQA
+900 
-910 AGAVQS
+910 
-916 PAVERTESP
+916 
-925 RTEGVG
+925 
-931 QETDAREEVTPTN
+931 QETDAREEVTDAVDSDT
-944 HLEARVAA
+944 AGF
-952 LRDLDLGEKQ
+952 GEGN
-962 TARLDKLVRR
+962 R
-972 YQNREIDAE
+972 Y
-981 RLGEELQMLEEQ
+981 
-993 AFPEDRGGKGMRF
+993 
-1006 SRTTDTQGTTVEAVR
+1006 SRTTGTQGTTVEAVR
-1021 SAINDIATPMGR
+1021 SAINDIATPAGN
-1033 RKVTVYQTADEA
+1033 RKITVVQSADELIER
-1045 VQNGALNSKDAKGTQ
+1045 GILNSSQARGTQ
-1060 GWVDAKG
+1060 GYVTRKG
-1067 DAYFIAGNIP
+1067 DAYFIADNIRPGN
-1077 KGSELAVV
+1077 ELAVV

-1093 GIEKLLTDAQYETL
+1093 GIENLLTDKQYEAL

-1120 TQESRIARAAIRRV
+1120 TQEARIARAAIRRV

-1141 EAGLS
+1141 EADLS
-1146 PETIAYFIEEAVK
+1146 PEAIAYFIEEAVK

-1183 FKVALR
+1183 FKVALD
-1189 RLNLINADRLTAQNV
+1189 RLGLIDTNKLTAQNV
-1204 VDLAYGAARVQL
+1204 VDLAYGAANL
-1216 AGQYHGTAANFRRF
+1216 ELSGDLDTAA
-1230 DHRFMGS
+1230 D
-1237 GEGAQAFGWGTY
+1237 
-1249 LAQRFGI
+1249 
-1256 ANEYWKADVRRKGD
+1256 
-1270 EVQEGNIHITDIN
+1270 
-1283 ATEDELLDWD
+1283 
-1293 KPLSEQSE
+1293 
-1301 VVKAALERLK
+1301 AA
-1311 RDELLGDFV
+1311 
-1320 RDSYSGS
+1320 
-1327 TFYNVLGGRTGLG
+1327 
-1340 SDKAASEY
+1340 AA
-1348 LDSLG
+1348 
-1353 VKGIKFLDATSR
+1353 R
-1365 KAPLK
+1365 
-1370 NIKREFLDNLPED
+1370 
-1383 AEFDDV
+1383 
-1389 LSLVGTG
+1389 
-1396 RFSPSNDAFITA
+1396 
-1408 LAADDWLGFSYPS
+1408 
-1421 QAINTALGND
+1421 
-1431 LSSYDPSPALLA
+1431 
-1443 AVNALKNSGATSN
+1443 
-1456 LVIFNDA
+1456 
-1463 NIFRVGSMRGG
+1463 
-1474 PVGKGGRM
+1474 
-1482 MFSKAADPQLTE
+1482 FSKAADPQLTE
-1494 LAQETGS
+1494 LAQETGQ
-1501 RAWAAIRAGIRK
+1501 RALKAIQAGIRK

-1563 FADLNGKINGQ
+1563 FADLKGQINGR
-1574 PAGEVVQRFIYDS
+1574 PASEVVQRFIYDS
-1587 TFDKKWGFKPEW
+1587 TFDKKWGFKPDW

-1607 EMERRFK
+1607 EMESRFK
-1614 ALPTEAQAVIK
+1614 ALPADAQAVIK
-1625 DVFRHGDAIF
+1625 DVFRHGDAVF

-1716 AKLKRDE
+1716 AELKRDE
-1723 SHYVVEFAETLYEA
+1723 KHYVVEFAETLYEA
-1737 ERLQGVLEGKFGKG
+1737 ERLQGVLEGKFGTG
-1751 LVWAGEKET
+1751 MVWAGEKET

-1787 LNTKSKRVLNKLLV
+1787 LNTKSKRTLNKLLV

-1919 GYYVQNALQV
+1919 GYYVQNATQV
-1929 MLMTQPVLAGRFGQ
+1929 MMMTQPVLAGKFGQ
-1943 NRSMRQLMRGYQD
+1943 SRSMRQLMRGYQD

-1976 GTDDEKAMLIELQA
+1976 GTSDEKAMLIELQA

-2013 VFNQVMRKVGMGTRK
+2013 VFNQVMRKVGMATRK

-2050 GTQAKRHAAALDYAD
+2050 GTQAKRHASALDYAD

-2168 DVRRAVGDKEMAD
+2168 DVRRAIGDKEMAD

-2234 LGAQVVDAFGRILK
+2234 LGAQAVDAFGRILK
-2248 GDVAQGTAQLLPRG
+2248 GDAAQGTAQLLPRG

-2276 IQLRNGQTALTP
+2276 IQLRNGQTALAP

-2306 KTTSRTETQ
+2306 KTTGRTETQ
-2315 FKSQQYEQFFRE
+2315 FKSQQYETFFRE

-2349 EARQAWGEMQASR
+2349 EARQAWAEMQASR
-2362 KNLGFKVQ
+2362 KNLGFKAQ

-2389 ENGIRTTE
+2389 ENGIRTSE